1 MNEICR
7 SLFVI
12 ARLVTL
18 KLLPFSM
25 KSASSAINP
34 PLVAFGLRSRLL
46 NLYTVGALRVPAWAN
61 FWAAF
66 SLSGGKSY
74 SVFSPASTA
83 LSYARISCAS
93 ASSGNTALM
102 RSRRSAS
109 VIRCAIITLPFLK
122 GGWGFYA
129 PPYEGLRRGGTG
141 SCPWLPRVLP
151 YRHFPA
157 GAWGAQSSG
166 CWTHSAPER
175 AWWPQC
181 RYNPSSLPAC

>member
-1 MNEICR
+1 MPLSFPSFWRVGGYPTLSIYFLGLRFCTSVNSKVSSPTMNEICR

-12 ARLVTL
+12 ARLETL

-83 LSYARISCAS
+83 LSYARMSCAS
-93 ASSGNTALM
+93 ASSGNTALI

-109 VIRCAIITLPFLK
+109 VIRCAIITLPFLI

-141 SCPWLPRVLP
+141 SCP
-151 YRHFPA
+151 
-157 GAWGAQSSG
+157 
-166 CWTHSAPER
+166 
-175 AWWPQC
+175 
-181 RYNPSSLPAC
+181 